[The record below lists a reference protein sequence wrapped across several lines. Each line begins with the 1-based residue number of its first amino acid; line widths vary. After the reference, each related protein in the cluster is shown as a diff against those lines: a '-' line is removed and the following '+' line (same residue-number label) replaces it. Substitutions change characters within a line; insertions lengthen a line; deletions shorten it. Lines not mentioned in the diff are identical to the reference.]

1 MEEKKE
7 EKKLE
12 LVHQQSIYKMV
23 IPQEVE
29 NKIRLLCREIHNVE
43 WSGVLFYKVS
53 GSFEDKS
60 LTITCVDLFQMD
72 EGTGGYTEYDMSPDV
87 MGYMVDH
94 PELLDAGVYQGLI
107 HSHNNMATFFSSTD
121 TATLQSEGSDMNH
134 FVSLIVNNAGKYTA
148 GVTRKAKLKQTVNE
162 EFTYPTWGDE
172 RVSGNRTFTVEKEY
186 IQWFNLDIEIEG
198 VSNDFE
204 TEMLERIKA
213 IRASKANASKGNIEN
228 ARSPYYSG
236 GYKKEDYGKYPI
248 GSYGSPKGYTVPAGP
263 ANTTPIKREVK
274 QPTLFDDAN
283 EEFMIDYEKFK
294 LSDEIVDWVVKQ
306 TITCSVIIP
315 NSSNIDV
322 EKWARSMDSLYK
334 KRFADKKEFEA
345 FASNFVDFVVNYTED
360 PEAAAFL
367 DATEMAAVLAYQVR
381 EKLST
386 LPKNEWL
393 DTWMELYDDYIL

>member
-12 LVHQQSIYKMV
+12 LVHQQSTYKMV

-29 NKIRLLCREIHNVE
+29 KKIRLLCREIHNVE
-43 WSGVLFYKVS
+43 WSGVLFYKTS

-60 LTITCVDLFQMD
+60 LIITCVDLFQMD

-94 PELLDAGVYQGLI
+94 PELLDTDVYQGLI
-107 HSHNNMATFFSSTD
+107 HSHNNMATFFSGTD
-121 TATLQSEGSDMNH
+121 TATLQSEGNDMNH

-148 GVTRKAKLKQTVNE
+148 GVTRKVKLRQTVNE
-162 EFTYPTWGDE
+162 EFTYSTWGDE

-186 IQWFNLDIEIEG
+186 IQWFSLDIEIEG

-204 TEMLERIKA
+204 EEMLARIKE
-213 IRASKANASKGNIEN
+213 IRINKANSNKGNYEIK
-228 ARSPYYSG
+228 G
-236 GYKKEDYGKYPI
+236 GIPTRYGNYLI
-248 GSYGSPKGYTVPAGP
+248 DSYDNPKGYAVPAGP
-263 ANTTPIKREVK
+263 ANTSIKREDK
-274 QPTLFDDAN
+274 QPTLFNNAN
-283 EEFMIDYEKFK
+283 EKFMIDYEKLK
-294 LSDEIVDWVVKQ
+294 LNEEIVDWVVKQ

-322 EKWARSMDSLYK
+322 EKWAKSMDSLYK
-334 KRFADKKEFEA
+334 KRFTDKKEFEA
-345 FASNFVDFVVNYTED
+345 FATNFVDFVVNYTED

-367 DATEMAAVLAYQVR
+367 DAAEMAAVLAYQVNER
-381 EKLST
+381 LSK

-393 DTWMELYDDYIL
+393 DAWMKLYDDYIL

>member
-12 LVHQQSIYKMV
+12 LVHQQSIYKMI

-29 NKIRLLCREIHNVE
+29 KKIRLLCREIHNVE

-94 PELLDAGVYQGLI
+94 PELLEAGVYQGLI
-107 HSHNNMATFFSSTD
+107 HSHNNMATFFSGTD

-148 GVTRKAKLKQTVNE
+148 GVTRKVKLKQTINE

-172 RVSGNRTFTVEKEY
+172 MVSGNRVFTVEKEY
-186 IQWFNLDIEIEG
+186 IQWFNLDIKIE
-198 VSNDFE
+198 VTSNDFE

-213 IRASKANASKGNIEN
+213 IRVAKSSKRNIDN
-228 ARSPYYSG
+228 VRSPYYSG
-236 GYKKEDYGKYPI
+236 GYRNEWHDRHPI
-248 GSYGSPKGYTVPAGP
+248 GSYSSPKGYTVPAGP
-263 ANTTPIKREVK
+263 ANTTPINGEVK
-274 QPTLFDDAN
+274 QPTLFDDNN
-283 EEFMIDYEKFK
+283 EEFMDYEKFK

-315 NSSNIDV
+315 NSSNIDI
-322 EKWARSMDSLYK
+322 EKWARSMDSLYE
-334 KRFADKKEFEA
+334 KRFTDMKEFEA

-360 PEAAAFL
+360 PEASAFL
-367 DATEMAAVLAYQVR
+367 DATEMAAVLAYQVK

-393 DTWMELYDDYIL
+393 DTWIKLYDDYIL

>member
-1 MEEKKE
+1 MEEKKK

-29 NKIRLLCREIHNVE
+29 KKIRLLCREIHNVE
-43 WSGVLFYKVS
+43 WSGVLFYKVN

-94 PELLDAGVYQGLI
+94 PKLLEADVYQGLI
-107 HSHNNMATFFSSTD
+107 HSHNNMATFFSGTD

-148 GVTRKAKLKQTVNE
+148 GVTRKVKLKQTINE

-172 RVSGNRTFTVEKEY
+172 VVSGNRVFTVKKEY
-186 IQWFNLDIEIEG
+186 IQWFNLDIKIE
-198 VSNDFE
+198 VTSNSFE
-204 TEMLERIKA
+204 TEMLERIKT
-213 IRASKANASKGNIEN
+213 IRAAKSSKRNIDN
-228 ARSPYYSG
+228 VRSPYYSG
-236 GYKKEDYGKYPI
+236 DYRNEWHDRYPI
-248 GSYGSPKGYTVPAGP
+248 GSYSSPKGYTVPAGP
-263 ANTTPIKREVK
+263 ANTTPINREVK
-274 QPTLFDDAN
+274 QPTLFDDDN
-283 EEFMIDYEKFK
+283 EEFMDYEKFK

-315 NSSNIDV
+315 NSSNIDI

-334 KRFADKKEFEA
+334 KRFADKNEFEA

-360 PEAAAFL
+360 PEASAFL
-367 DATEMAAVLAYQVR
+367 DATEMAAVLAYQVK

-393 DTWMELYDDYIL
+393 DAWIELYDDYIL

>member
-1 MEEKKE
+1 MQVINYFYYKNKN
-7 EKKLE
+7 LE
-12 LVHQQSIYKMV
+12 IKNSKDNIK
-23 IPQEVE
+23 
-29 NKIRLLCREIHNVE
+29 
-43 WSGVLFYKVS
+43 
-53 GSFEDKS
+53 
-60 LTITCVDLFQMD
+60 
-72 EGTGGYTEYDMSPDV
+72 
-87 MGYMVDH
+87 
-94 PELLDAGVYQGLI
+94 
-107 HSHNNMATFFSSTD
+107 SHNNMATFFSGTD

-172 RVSGNRTFTVEKEY
+172 RVSGNRVFTVEKEY

-198 VSNDFE
+198 ASNDFE
-204 TEMLERIKA
+204 TEMLERIKT
-213 IRASKANASKGNIEN
+213 IRVSKANSNKRNIESVK
-228 ARSPYYSG
+228 SPYYGG
-236 GYKKEDYGKYPI
+236 GYKREDYGKYPI
-248 GSYGSPKGYTVPAGP
+248 GSYGSPKGQIVPAGP

-274 QPTLFDDAN
+274 QPTLFDNIND
-283 EEFMIDYEKFK
+283 EYMIDYERFK
-294 LSDEIVDWVVKQ
+294 LDEKIVDWVVKQ

-315 NSSNIDV
+315 NSSSIDID
-322 EKWARSMDSLYK
+322 KWARSMDSLYK

-367 DATEMAAVLAYQVR
+367 DATEMGAVLAYQVR

-393 DTWMELYDDYIL
+393 DAWMELYDDYIL

>member
-1 MEEKKE
+1 MEENK

-29 NKIRLLCREIHNVE
+29 KKIRLLCREIHNVE

-107 HSHNNMATFFSSTD
+107 HSHNNMATFFSGTD

-204 TEMLERIKA
+204 EEMLARIKE
-213 IRASKANASKGNIEN
+213 IRATKSSKRNIEN
-228 ARSPYYSG
+228 VRSPYYE
-236 GYKKEDYGKYPI
+236 KEEYGKHPI
-248 GSYGSPKGYTVPAGP
+248 GSYG
-263 ANTTPIKREVK
+263 NPIKREIK
-274 QPTLFDDAN
+274 QPTLFDDTN

-294 LSDEIVDWVVKQ
+294 LNEEIVDWVVKQ

-360 PEAAAFL
+360 LEAAAFL

-381 EKLST
+381 EKLNT

-393 DTWMELYDDYIL
+393 DAWMELYDDYIL

>member
-1 MEEKKE
+1 MEEKKV

-12 LVHQQSIYKMV
+12 LVHQQSIYKMI

-29 NKIRLLCREIHNVE
+29 KKIRLLCREIYNVE

-60 LTITCVDLFQMD
+60 LVITCVDLFQMD

-107 HSHNNMATFFSSTD
+107 HSHAQMVTFFSGTD

-148 GVTRKAKLKQTVNE
+148 GVTRKVKLKQTINE

-172 RVSGNRTFTVEKEY
+172 RVSGNRVFTVEKEY
-186 IQWFNLDIEIEG
+186 IQWFNLDIEIEK

-213 IRASKANASKGNIEN
+213 IRTNKANKRNIESVKN
-228 ARSPYYSG
+228 PYYSG
-236 GYKKEDYGKYPI
+236 GYKREDYGNYPI
-248 GSYGSPKGYTVPAGP
+248 GSYGSPKGQIVSAGP

-274 QPTLFDDAN
+274 QSTLFDNIDD
-283 EEFMIDYEKFK
+283 EYMIDYESIK
-294 LSDEIVDWVVKQ
+294 LDEKVVDWVVKQ
-306 TITCSVIIP
+306 TVTCSVIIP

-322 EKWARSMDSLYK
+322 DKWARSMDSLYK
-334 KRFADKKEFEA
+334 KRFADKKEFKT
-345 FASNFVDFVVNYTED
+345 FASSFVDFLVNYTED

-367 DATEMAAVLAYQVR
+367 DAAEMAAVLAYQVK

-393 DTWMELYDDYIL
+393 DAWMELYDDYIL

>member
-1 MEEKKE
+1 MEENK

-29 NKIRLLCREIHNVE
+29 KKIRLLCREIHNVE

-107 HSHNNMATFFSSTD
+107 HSHNNMATFFSGTD

-172 RVSGNRTFTVEKEY
+172 RVSGNRVFTVEKEY

-204 TEMLERIKA
+204 EEMLARIKE
-213 IRASKANASKGNIEN
+213 IRATKSSKRNIEN
-228 ARSPYYSG
+228 VRSPYYGG
-236 GYKKEDYGKYPI
+236 GYKKEEYGKHPI
-248 GSYGSPKGYTVPAGP
+248 GSYGNPKGHTVLAGP
-263 ANTTPIKREVK
+263 ANTPIKREVK
-274 QPTLFDDAN
+274 QPTLFDDTN

-294 LSDEIVDWVVKQ
+294 LNEEIVDWVVKQ

-381 EKLST
+381 EKLNT

-393 DTWMELYDDYIL
+393 DAWMELYDDYIL

>member
-12 LVHQQSIYKMV
+12 LVHQQSTYKMV

-29 NKIRLLCREIHNVE
+29 KKIRLLCREIHNVE
-43 WSGVLFYKVS
+43 WSGVLFYKTS

-60 LTITCVDLFQMD
+60 LIITCVDLFQMD

-94 PELLDAGVYQGLI
+94 PELLDTDVYQGLI
-107 HSHNNMATFFSSTD
+107 HSHNNMATFFSGTD
-121 TATLQSEGSDMNH
+121 TATLQSEGNDMNH

-148 GVTRKAKLKQTVNE
+148 GVTRKVKLRQTVNE
-162 EFTYPTWGDE
+162 EFTYSTWGDE

-186 IQWFNLDIEIEG
+186 IQWFSLDIEIEG

-204 TEMLERIKA
+204 EEMLARIKE
-213 IRASKANASKGNIEN
+213 IRINKANSNKGNYEIKGDIPT
-228 ARSPYYSG
+228 R
-236 GYKKEDYGKYPI
+236 YGNYLI
-248 GSYGSPKGYTVPAGP
+248 DSYDNPKGYAVPAGP
-263 ANTTPIKREVK
+263 ANTSIKREDK
-274 QPTLFDDAN
+274 QPTLFNNAN
-283 EEFMIDYEKFK
+283 EKFMIDYEKLK
-294 LSDEIVDWVVKQ
+294 LNEEIVDWVVKQ

-322 EKWARSMDSLYK
+322 EKWAKSMDSLYK
-334 KRFADKKEFEA
+334 KRFTDKKEFEA
-345 FASNFVDFVVNYTED
+345 FATNFVDFVVNYTED

-367 DATEMAAVLAYQVR
+367 DAAEMAAVLAYQVNER
-381 EKLST
+381 LSK

-393 DTWMELYDDYIL
+393 DAWMKLYDDYIL

>member
-12 LVHQQSIYKMV
+12 LVHQQSTYKMV

-29 NKIRLLCREIHNVE
+29 KKIRLLCREIHNVE
-43 WSGVLFYKVS
+43 WSGVLFYKTS

-60 LTITCVDLFQMD
+60 LVITCVDLFQMD

-94 PELLDAGVYQGLI
+94 PELLDAGIYQGLI
-107 HSHNNMATFFSSTD
+107 HSHNNMATFFSGTD

-172 RVSGNRTFTVEKEY
+172 RVTGNRVFTVEKEY

-204 TEMLERIKA
+204 KEMLDRIKE
-213 IRASKANASKGNIEN
+213 IRSSKASKRATEVV
-228 ARSPYYSG
+228 RSPHYG
-236 GYKKEDYGKYPI
+236 GYPI
-248 GSYGSPKGYTVPAGP
+248 GQYGNPVGRTVAAGP
-263 ANTTPIKREVK
+263 ANTAPVKREVK
-274 QPTLFDDAN
+274 QATLFDGMD
-283 EEFMIDYEKFK
+283 ETMIDYDKFK
-294 LSDEIVDWVVKQ
+294 LNDDIVDWVVKQ

-315 NSSNIDV
+315 NSSNIGI
-322 EKWARSMDSLYK
+322 EKWAKSMDSLYK
-334 KRFADKKEFEA
+334 KRFTDKKEFEA
-345 FASNFVDFVVNYTED
+345 FAANFVDFVLNYTED

-367 DATEMAAVLAYQVR
+367 DPTEMAAVLAYQVR

-393 DTWMELYDDYIL
+393 DAWMELYDDYIL

>member
-12 LVHQQSIYKMV
+12 LIHQQSIYKMV

-29 NKIRLLCREIHNVE
+29 KKIRLLCREIHSVE

-87 MGYMVDH
+87 SGYMVDH
-94 PELLDAGVYQGLI
+94 PELLDAGIYQGLI
-107 HSHNNMATFFSSTD
+107 HSHNNMATFFSGTD

-148 GVTRKAKLKQTVNE
+148 GVTRKVKLKQTVNE

-172 RVSGNRTFTVEKEY
+172 RVSGNRTFIVEKEY

-198 VSNDFE
+198 VCNDFE
-204 TEMLERIKA
+204 TEMLERIKEIRTNKASSRKSA
-213 IRASKANASKGNIEN
+213 INV
-228 ARSPYYSG
+228 RSPYISSN
-236 GYKKEDYGKYPI
+236 YGEPI
-248 GSYGSPKGYTVPAGP
+248 GSYGSPGGYTIPAGP
-263 ANTTPIKREVK
+263 ANTTPIKKEVK
-274 QPTLFDDAN
+274 QSTLFDDSD
-283 EEFMIDYEKFK
+283 EEFMDYEKFK

-315 NSSNIDV
+315 NSSNIDI

-345 FASNFVDFVVNYTED
+345 FASNFVDFVVTYTED

-367 DATEMAAVLAYQVR
+367 DSTEMAAVLAYQVKER
-381 EKLST
+381 LSS

-393 DTWMELYDDYIL
+393 DAWIKLYDDYIL